1 MRVAQLLRKYDPTEW
16 GGTES
21 AIHQLTAGLA
31 AHGVESVVYAPWI
44 PDVNRGEARFRSHR
58 GSDATHP
65 APRRE
70 DWDPLATAGRTVR
83 RFHACVP
90 VWGIPSERKRQLIAV
105 GGNAISFDLPGA
117 LWSERNLEV
126 VHSHALGRLGA
137 IGRVVARSRRLPFV
151 LSVHGGVY
159 DLPAAVTERLLR
171 PASGGW
177 DWGRPLGLLLRARH
191 LLAEAD
197 AVVTF
202 NPREAALIRERHPR
216 QRVICESHGV
226 AAAAFAQDNR
236 AAAQRAFP
244 ALHGRWVLLVL
255 GRIDA
260 AKNQEWLLAQLAELA
275 RRHPKICLVLVGA
288 CTDRDYGDA
297 LQARIAR
304 EGLQAFVLLA
314 GSLPAGDA
322 RLVGLLQM
330 AWALILPSVSETF
343 GIVILEAWA
352 AGTPV
357 ISSRTSGA
365 TSLVQEGVNGLL
377 FDLARPTT
385 FHAAVNQVLGRPAL
399 GRALGAAGRAKVIA
413 EFDTSVLAGRMKRL
427 YEELI
432 GEKNALRHSARR

>member
-1 MRVAQLLRKYDPTEW
+1 
-16 GGTES
+16 
-21 AIHQLTAGLA
+21 
-31 AHGVESVVYAPWI
+31 
-44 PDVNRGEARFRSHR
+44 
-58 GSDATHP
+58 
-65 APRRE
+65 
-70 DWDPLATAGRTVR
+70 
-83 RFHACVP
+83 
-90 VWGIPSERKRQLIAV
+90 
-105 GGNAISFDLPGA
+105 
-117 LWSERNLEV
+117 
-126 VHSHALGRLGA
+126 
-137 IGRVVARSRRLPFV
+137 
-151 LSVHGGVY
+151 
-159 DLPAAVTERLLR
+159 LPAAVTERLLR